1 MNAIQKATLMLSLVV
16 LPLLLLFMR
25 GMEYRGILLVSITVV
40 SVVAALVYAL
50 RTKPTANI
58 ANDAGES

>member
-1 MNAIQKATLMLSLVV
+1 M

-25 GMEYRGILLVSITVV
+25 GMEYRGILLVSITGV

-50 RTKPTANI
+50 RTRPTADI
-58 ANDAGES
+58 ANDVGES